1 VKQKELQS
9 GQVGLV
15 LLVVMGLL
23 ISLVLSVALRSLAD
37 TTLSRQ
43 ERESGAAFS
52 LAEGGIENALNELR
66 QGTVNTGNVTIGDS
80 TGNVTGFYTVQELE
94 SHSLYLAEG
103 DTAQIDLTDY
113 TGATIT
119 LRWTKKNTAE
129 DPGCGVEGS
138 GTVPAAIE
146 VTQIPTTGATKRAYY
161 NPSSCHAAL
170 TTSNSF
176 AVSSGVN
183 ATYLSAKNHPIEVGS
198 EGVLRVKMIY
208 HGATLQVVG
217 AAGSP
222 LTTQLY
228 LVKSVAGGGDAKQ
241 EIEVKRGLDAS
252 GSVFDYAVFAAG
264 TIVK

>member
-1 VKQKELQS
+1 MKQKELQS

-80 TGNVTGFYTVQELE
+80 TGNVTGFYKVQEL
-94 SHSLYLAEG
+94 
-103 DTAQIDLTDY
+103 QIDLTDY